1 MKTKKILYMTLALL
15 MSASMGTI
23 AACGGGDSSSEKDS
37 SSSLTDSSSSVEEPQ
52 EEPLVPVFEET
63 SIKLADNGVT
73 SYKIVISDQASAA
86 EEYAANELATYLG
99 RATGAT
105 FPIVKDNTVSS
116 ATSQDYILSV
126 GRNDLLTAS
135 GITVDRNEVTRD
147 GYRIVRKDNTVYI
160 CGGYDTGT
168 AFGVY
173 EFMNHQVGY
182 EAYTAEEIYY
192 DDSPVV
198 YVRDFD
204 YTDIPDFADRL
215 IDGLYWADANTAY
228 KHRIV
233 NDRESVAR
241 YGYGCGAD
249 WIPSSGH
256 TLKIIVPEDKY
267 KEAHPEWFLATP
279 NAPSSNPAWA
289 QPCYTSESFITTF
302 IENMKERILAK
313 TDGYIVNIA
322 QEDGTTW
329 CPCSTCDGERKQYT
343 TTGYMLRFVN
353 KIVTE
358 LEKWHQEVCP
368 ERKLIYA
375 TFSYGN
381 TTDAP
386 LNDDGQLIDESCR
399 PHEKLWIRK
408 ATSGMCGYHTL
419 DNPTCTQNRKIVNSM
434 ENWLTLTDQYIWWD
448 YAASY
453 SNYLTFFPDFGS
465 IQSFFRAYKEWGVN
479 NLFREYNSGGN
490 VTPFGYLRGYMYSK
504 FMWNTEHDAETLM
517 DNFITHYYKD
527 VAPQMRALL
536 NLLRTHYAVMD
547 ATFDGGMHALPAT
560 DLDVRKWP
568 KRIVDQAESICNDA
582 LDVIARM
589 EDRTTAA
596 KLRER
601 VLTERLCIY
610 YLKVSN
616 YDNYGYDSADYA
628 SFVAQYI
635 SDGNEIGITRIS
647 EKVSWASHIATLG

>member
-1 MKTKKILYMTLALL
+1 MKTKKVLYLAFALALSL
-15 MSASMGTI
+15 SMTVSV
-23 AACGGGDSSSEKDS
+23 ACGGEESSSSSLESSSLDS
-37 SSSLTDSSSSVEEPQ
+37 SSSEETVVET
-52 EEPLVPVFEET
+52 PLIPVFEET
-63 SIKLADNGVT
+63 SIKLADNGT
-73 SYKIVISDQASAA
+73 TAYKIVISDTASAA

-105 FPIVKDNTVSS
+105 FPIVKDTTVST
-116 ATSQDYILSV
+116 ATSQEYILSV

-135 GITVDRNEVTRD
+135 GIVVDREEVTRD
-147 GYRIVRKDNTVYI
+147 GYKIVRKDNTVYI

-182 EAYTAEEIYY
+182 EAYTADEIYL
-192 DDSPVV
+192 DTSPVV

-204 YTDIPDFADRL
+204 YTDMPDFADRL
-215 IDGLYWADANTAY
+215 IDGIYWADPNTAY

-241 YGYGCGAD
+241 FGFGCGAD

-256 TLKIIVPEDKY
+256 TLKVIVPEDKY
-267 KEAHPEWFLATP
+267 KGEHPEWFLATP
-279 NAPSSNPAWA
+279 NAPSANPNWA
-289 QPCYTSESFITTF
+289 QPCYTSESFINTF
-302 IENMKERILAK
+302 IENMKARILEK

-329 CPCSTCDGERKQYT
+329 CPCSNCDGERKKYT

-353 KIVTE
+353 KIVVE
-358 LEKWHQEVCP
+358 LEKWHQETCP
-368 ERKLIYA
+368 ERKLVYA

-381 TTDAP
+381 TTAP
-386 LNDDGQLIDESCR
+386 PLDDDGNLIDESCR
-399 PHEKLWIRK
+399 PHEKLWIRR
-408 ATSGMCGYHTL
+408 ATSGMCGYHKL
-419 DNPTCTQNRKIVNSM
+419 DDPTCTANRKIMTTM
-434 ENWLTLTDQYIWWD
+434 EGWLTLTDQYIWWD

-465 IQSFFRAYKEWGVN
+465 IQSFFRYYKEWGVT

-490 VTPFGYLRGYMYSK
+490 VTAFGYLRGYMYSK
-504 FMWNTEHDAETLM
+504 LMWNTEYDPEVLM
-517 DNFITHYYKD
+517 ENFVNQYYKD
-527 VAPQMRALL
+527 VAPQMKALL
-536 NLLRTHYAVMD
+536 NLLRTHYAVLD
-547 ATFDGGMHALPAT
+547 ATTDGGVHATPAT
-560 DLDVRKWP
+560 DLDVRRWP

-582 LDVIARM
+582 LEVIDGL
-589 EDRTTAA
+589 EDRTLAA

-616 YDNYGYDSADYA
+616 YDNYGYDSAEYS
-628 SFVAQYI
+628 SFVAKYI